1 MDETQDAEDE
11 VPDDDGDEEMSTKL
25 LEQNPRDLEAL
36 KMALYAKMKKGKTAE
51 AVGYV
56 ERLIE
61 LEPEE
66 VEWRLLQALSYEIM
80 GKLVKAKRL
89 FKDILKERPLLI
101 RALHGLALAMYKN
114 REGPA
119 VFKMLNKALEIAR
132 RENRVTEERNIK
144 ILIAQMHVVKGD
156 LEGASRQF
164 QNLVNE
170 NPRDFRPYLCQGI
183 IYSLLDKKEEADEQ
197 FEIYRS
203 LVPGELPQRGFIDDV
218 IMAAKTESQEE
229 LQKKI

>member
-1 MDETQDAEDE
+1 MTEGLEEIVEEED
-11 VPDDDGDEEMSTKL
+11 GEEMSVRL
-25 LEQNPRDLEAL
+25 LEQDGKDPEAL
-36 KMALYAKMKKGKTAE
+36 KMALYAKMRKGKTAE

-66 VEWRLLQALSYEIM
+66 MEWRLLQALSYEMM
-80 GKLVKAKRL
+80 GELGQAKRL
-89 FKDILKERPLLI
+89 FKAILKERPLLI

-132 RENRVTEERNIK
+132 RENRVPEERNIK

-156 LEGASRQF
+156 LEGASRRF
-164 QNLVNE
+164 QDLVTE

-197 FEIYRS
+197 FEIYRD
-203 LVPGELPQRGFIDDV
+203 LVPDELPQRGFIDDV
-218 IMAAKTESQEE
+218 IMAAKTESQEG